1 MRTVP
6 LIVLAHEG
14 PSVRAYLARMRHAGL
29 RPDRIVLMVQGRHP
43 VTKKPLGWWLP
54 RRARMWYAEKAQEH
68 AHNYWPRRIR
78 AKHPRLVEAMI
89 REMQRVCH
97 DAAGLID
104 EMLGEFRYE
113 RYAANVDR
121 VLVRNLRDGA
131 LAEVLSGLAPGAV
144 LYTGG
149 GIVPRTILGIAGLRI
164 LHVHPGHLPEV
175 RGADGLLWSTLV
187 RGRPGMSCFYMNA
200 GIDTGD
206 IILARDYP
214 PLCFNVPAGHRPD
227 HRTLYRAIFSFCD
240 PLLRAELLVDQVLG
254 SPGDLGAL
262 PAVRQDPSEGNTY
275 HFMHPALRQVAL
287 ARLFRQS
294 APAVETASCLCRGG
308 TRTACF
314 CP

>member
-14 PSVRAYLARMRHAGL
+14 PSVRAYLARMGRAGL
-29 RPDRIVLMVQGRHP
+29 RPRRIVLMVQSRHP
-43 VTKKPLGWWLP
+43 VTKKPLGRWLP
-54 RRARMWYAEKAQEH
+54 HRARLWYAEKVREQAYNH
-68 AHNYWPRRIR
+68 WPRWIR
-78 AKHPRLVEAMI
+78 AKHPRLVDAMI

-97 DAAGLID
+97 DPAGLIA

-121 VLVRNLRDGA
+121 VLVRDLRDGA
-131 LAEVLSGLAPGAV
+131 LAEVLSGLVPGTV

-149 GIVPRTILGIAGLRI
+149 GIVPRTVLDIAGLRI

-187 RGRPGMSCFYMNA
+187 RGRPGMSCFYMDA

-214 PLCFNVPAGHRPD
+214 PLCFDVPAEHRPD
-227 HRTLYRAIFSFCD
+227 DRTLYRAIFSFCD

-254 SPGDLGAL
+254 SPGDLDAL
-262 PAVRQDPSEGNTY
+262 PAVPQGPSEGDTY
-275 HFMHPALRQVAL
+275 HFMHPALRRVVL
-287 ARLFRQS
+287 ARLFRQR
-294 APAVETASCLCRGG
+294 APAVETTSSTNRMCAAPLIPG
-308 TRTACF
+308 
-314 CP
+314 